1 VNRRHL
7 LALSGAVGLTSPG
20 LAAPA
25 WAQSPALPRIAYMS
39 GRSLA
44 TDGHLLVA
52 FKEGLKTA
60 GYVDG
65 QNVTIDV
72 RWGDGHYDQVPA
84 LLAELIAAK
93 PDVIAAVGGNPVGI
107 DAKKVT
113 STIPVVFSAGADPV
127 LIGLVSNLSRP
138 DGNLTGITLWA
149 GELDAK
155 RLDLLR
161 AMLPKVRN
169 VALLMNPTNPGVA
182 QEMQRMAEAAKAL
195 DMELLVLNAQTS
207 SGIDRAFESLPAG
220 KIDALA
226 VVADAFLINYRDR
239 ILKLAS
245 ARNLPAI
252 FPAREFVEDGGLVS
266 YGTRWA
272 DMYRIVGSYTG
283 RILKGAKPGDL
294 PVQRPNTYELVI
306 NLKTAR
312 ALGLTV
318 PPIMLARADEVIE

>member
-1 VNRRHL
+1 MRRRAL
-7 LALSGAVGLTSPG
+7 LASVAAAGLVPQ
-20 LAAPA
+20 
-25 WAQSPALPRIAYMS
+25 AQGQALPRIAYVS
-39 GRSLA
+39 GRSKE

-52 FKEGLKTA
+52 FKEGLKTT

-72 RWGDGHYDQVPA
+72 RWADGHYDRVPA
-84 LLAELIAAK
+84 LLTELIAAK

-107 DAKKVT
+107 DAKKAT
-113 STIPVVFSAGADPV
+113 STIPVVFSAGADPI

-161 AMLPKVRN
+161 SLLPQARTIG
-169 VALLMNPTNPGVA
+169 LLMNPTNPGVA
-182 QEMQRMAEAAKAL
+182 QELARMTEAAKAL
-195 DMELLVLNAQTS
+195 DMELVIMNAETS
-207 SGIDRAFESLPAG
+207 SGIDRAFEAVPAG
-220 KIDALA
+220 KLDALA

-239 ILKLAS
+239 ILKLAA
-245 ARNLPAI
+245 ARKLPAI
-252 FPAREFVEDGGLVS
+252 FPAREFVTDGGLAS

-294 PVQRPNTYELVI
+294 PIQRPNTYELVI
-306 NLKTAR
+306 NLKAAQT
-312 ALGLTV
+312 LGITV

>member
-1 VNRRHL
+1 MKRRDL
-7 LALSGAVGLTSPG
+7 LVLSGIMGVVSP
-20 LAAPA
+20 AR
-25 WAQSPALPRIAYMS
+25 AQSPALPRIAYLS
-39 GRSLA
+39 GRSAA

-52 FKEGLKTA
+52 FKEGLKTV
-60 GYVDG
+60 GFVDG

-72 RWGDGHYDQVPA
+72 RWADGHYDQVPA
-84 LLAELIAAK
+84 LLARLMASK

-107 DAKKVT
+107 DAKKAT

-138 DGNLTGITLWA
+138 EGNLTGITLWA
-149 GELDAK
+149 GELDSK

-161 AMLPKVRN
+161 AMLPKAKS

-182 QEMQRMAEAAKAL
+182 QEVERMAEAAKAL
-195 DMELLVLNAQTS
+195 DMELFTINAETS

-226 VVADAFLINYRDR
+226 VVADAFLINYRAR
-239 ILKLAS
+239 ILKLAA

-252 FPAREFVEDGGLVS
+252 FPSREFVEDGGLVS

-283 RILKGAKPGDL
+283 RILKGARPSDL
-294 PVQRPNTYELVI
+294 PIQRPNTYELVI

-312 ALGLTV
+312 TLGITV

>member
-1 VNRRHL
+1 MKRRHFL
-7 LALSGAVGLTSPG
+7 VLSSTLGVVS
-20 LAAPA
+20 PA
-25 WAQSPALPRIAYMS
+25 WAQSPALPRIAYLS
-39 GRSLA
+39 GRSLE
-44 TDGHLLVA
+44 TDGHLLAA

-65 QNVTIDV
+65 QNVAIDV
-72 RWGDGHYDQVPA
+72 RWADGHYDQVPA
-84 LLAELIAAK
+84 LLAQLITS
-93 PDVIAAVGGNPVGI
+93 NPVGI
-107 DAKKVT
+107 DAKKAT

-127 LIGLVSNLSRP
+127 LIGLVSNLGRP

-149 GELDAK
+149 GELDSK

-161 AMLPKVRN
+161 AMLPKAKN

-182 QEMQRMAEAAKAL
+182 QEVERMAEAAKAL
-195 DMELLVLNAQTS
+195 DMELFTINAETS

-226 VVADAFLINYRDR
+226 VVADAFLINYRER
-239 ILKLAS
+239 ILALAA
-245 ARNLPAI
+245 ARHLPAI
-252 FPAREFVEDGGLVS
+252 FPSREFVVDGGLVS

-283 RILKGAKPGDL
+283 RILKGAKPSDL
-294 PVQRPNTYELVI
+294 PIQRPNTYELVI

-312 ALGLTV
+312 TLGITV
-318 PPIMLARADEVIE
+318 PPIMLARADEVLE

>member
-1 VNRRHL
+1 VKRRDL
-7 LALSGAVGLTSPG
+7 LVLSGVMGVVSP
-20 LAAPA
+20 AR
-25 WAQSPALPRIAYMS
+25 AQSPALPRIAYLS
-39 GRSLA
+39 GRSAA
-44 TDGHLLVA
+44 TDGHLLAA
-52 FKEGLKTA
+52 FKEGLKTV
-60 GYVDG
+60 GFVDG

-72 RWGDGHYDQVPA
+72 RWADGHYDQVPA
-84 LLAELIAAK
+84 LLARLMASK

-107 DAKKVT
+107 DAKKAT

-138 DGNLTGITLWA
+138 EGNLTGITLWA
-149 GELDAK
+149 GELDSK

-161 AMLPKVRN
+161 AMLPKAKS

-182 QEMQRMAEAAKAL
+182 QEVERMAEAAKAL
-195 DMELLVLNAQTS
+195 DMELFTINAETS

-226 VVADAFLINYRDR
+226 VVADAFLINYRAR
-239 ILKLAS
+239 ILKLAA

-252 FPAREFVEDGGLVS
+252 FPSREFVEDGGLVS

-283 RILKGAKPGDL
+283 RILKGARPSDL
-294 PVQRPNTYELVI
+294 PIQRPNTYELVI

-312 ALGLTV
+312 TLGITV

>member
-1 VNRRHL
+1 MKRRDL
-7 LALSGAVGLTSPG
+7 LVLSGAMGVVSP
-20 LAAPA
+20 AR
-25 WAQSPALPRIAYMS
+25 AQSPALPRIAYLS
-39 GRSLA
+39 GRSAA
-44 TDGHLLVA
+44 TDGHLLAA
-52 FKEGLKTA
+52 FKEGLKTV
-60 GYVDG
+60 GFVDG

-72 RWGDGHYDQVPA
+72 RWADGHYDQVPA
-84 LLAELIAAK
+84 LLARLMASK

-107 DAKKVT
+107 DAKKAT

-138 DGNLTGITLWA
+138 EGNLTGITLWA
-149 GELDAK
+149 GELDSK

-161 AMLPKVRN
+161 AMLPKAKN

-182 QEMQRMAEAAKAL
+182 QEVERMAEAAKAL
-195 DMELLVLNAQTS
+195 DMELFTINAETS

-226 VVADAFLINYRDR
+226 VVADAFLINYRAR
-239 ILKLAS
+239 ILKLAA

-252 FPAREFVEDGGLVS
+252 FPSREFVEDGGLVS

-283 RILKGAKPGDL
+283 RILKGARPSDL
-294 PVQRPNTYELVI
+294 PIQRPNTYELVV

-312 ALGLTV
+312 TLGITV

>member
-1 VNRRHL
+1 MKRRDL
-7 LALSGAVGLTSPG
+7 LVLSGIMGVVSP
-20 LAAPA
+20 AR
-25 WAQSPALPRIAYMS
+25 AQSPALPRIAYLS
-39 GRSLA
+39 GRSAA
-44 TDGHLLVA
+44 TDGHLLAA
-52 FKEGLKTA
+52 FKEGLKTV
-60 GYVDG
+60 GFVDG

-72 RWGDGHYDQVPA
+72 RWADGHYDQVPA
-84 LLAELIAAK
+84 LLARLMASK

-107 DAKKVT
+107 DAKKAT

-138 DGNLTGITLWA
+138 EGNLTGITLWA
-149 GELDAK
+149 GELDSK

-161 AMLPKVRN
+161 AMLPKAKS

-182 QEMQRMAEAAKAL
+182 QEVERMAEAAKAL
-195 DMELLVLNAQTS
+195 DMELFTINAETS

-226 VVADAFLINYRDR
+226 VVADAFLINYRAR
-239 ILKLAS
+239 ILKLAA

-252 FPAREFVEDGGLVS
+252 FPSREFVEDGGLVS

-283 RILKGAKPGDL
+283 RILKGARPSDL
-294 PVQRPNTYELVI
+294 PIQRPNTYELVI

-312 ALGLTV
+312 TLGITV

>member
-1 VNRRHL
+1 VKRRDL
-7 LALSGAVGLTSPG
+7 LV
-20 LAAPA
+20 LATAA
-25 WAQSPALPRIAYMS
+25 ATIATRAAAQTLPRIAYVS

-44 TDGHLLVA
+44 TDGHLLGA
-52 FKEGLKTA
+52 FKEGLKTT

-65 QNVTIDV
+65 QNVTIDL
-72 RWGDGHYDQVPA
+72 RWANGQYDQVPR
-84 LLAELIAAK
+84 LLSELIAAK

-107 DAKKVT
+107 DAKKAT
-113 STIPVVFSAGADPV
+113 STIPVVFSAGADPM

-161 AMLPKVRN
+161 SLLPRARTVG
-169 VALLMNPTNPGVA
+169 LLMNPTNPGVA
-182 QEMQRMAEAAKAL
+182 QELVRMTDAAKAL
-195 DMELLVLNAQTS
+195 DMELVIMNAQTS
-207 SGIDRAFESLPAG
+207 SGVDRAFEAVPDG
-220 KIDALA
+220 KLDALA
-226 VVADAFLINYRDR
+226 VVADAFLINYRER
-239 ILKLAS
+239 ILRLAA
-245 ARNLPAI
+245 ARKLPAI
-252 FPAREFVEDGGLVS
+252 FPAREFVTDGGLAS

-294 PVQRPNTYELVI
+294 PIQRPNTYELVI
-306 NLKTAR
+306 NLKAAQ
-312 ALGLTV
+312 ALGITV